1 MQTMVRISGKPQR
14 DSQFVV
20 HLSDNDQKETYAHS
34 LDVCASSSRCS
45 HSVLEIFVFAAGGY
59 TVMSAPP
66 HVDFIV
72 VRVDEK
78 CEENTRAGV
87 KIVRS

>member
-1 MQTMVRISGKPQR
+1 M
-14 DSQFVV
+14 
-20 HLSDNDQKETYAHS
+20 
-34 LDVCASSSRCS
+34 DVCASSSRCS

-72 VRVDEK
+72 VRMDEK
-78 CEENTRAGV
+78 GEEDTRAGV